1 MLFKDYKIQEF
12 IEDLS
17 SDSPSPG
24 GGSTAALVAALS
36 GSLNSM
42 VYSLTV
48 GKKAFLDLDSD
59 KKEGLI
65 KFAEECS
72 EFTKLTIVMMEE
84 DRKCF
89 NELMESYKLPKKTE
103 EEKDYR
109 KKDIKEKTNGAMKAP
124 LNLLRACIKFY
135 DNILFAA
142 TYGNKM
148 LVSDAGVSAILLHA
162 AIESAIIN
170 VKINL
175 NSLKGEEF
183 YKDIDEELEDSN
195 MKSLRLKSE
204 ILMIVDENM

>member
-36 GSLNSM
+36 GCLNSM

-48 GKKAFLDLDSD
+48 GKKAFDNLDSD
-59 KKEGLI
+59 KRECLI

-89 NELMESYKLPKKTE
+89 NELMASYKLPKETE
-103 EEKDYR
+103 EEKEYR

-142 TYGNKM
+142 KYGNKM

>member
-36 GSLNSM
+36 GCLNSM

-48 GKKAFLDLDSD
+48 GKKAFDNLDSD
-59 KKEGLI
+59 KRECLL

-89 NELMESYKLPKKTE
+89 NELMASYKLPKESE
-103 EEKDYR
+103 EEKEYR
-109 KKDIKEKTNGAMKAP
+109 KKDIKEKTNGAMNAP

-142 TYGNKM
+142 KYGNKM

-175 NSLKGEEF
+175 NSLKGEDF

>member
-36 GSLNSM
+36 GCLNSM

-48 GKKAFLDLDSD
+48 GKKAFDNLDSD
-59 KKEGLI
+59 KRECLI

-89 NELMESYKLPKKTE
+89 NELMESYKLPKETE

-142 TYGNKM
+142 KYGNKM